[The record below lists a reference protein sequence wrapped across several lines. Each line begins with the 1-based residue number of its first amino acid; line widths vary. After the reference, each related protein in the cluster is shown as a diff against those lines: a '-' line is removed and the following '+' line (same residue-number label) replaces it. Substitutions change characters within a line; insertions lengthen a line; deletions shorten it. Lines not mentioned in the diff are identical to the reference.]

1 MRKKII
7 WIVVV
12 IMLIA
17 VYPIIKKP
25 HTISEI
31 FIRDVESIDYIWI
44 YSEFETYTCRDK
56 EVIQEFIN
64 LIDQNK
70 VIFTF
75 KRRVLDRRINN
86 YASFGFLKT
95 VYTDFDPISDD
106 YIQIKREV
114 IPVIYFKYENSE
126 FNNKLFSQK
135 ISQFIIN
142 HSDSFTTND

>member
-12 IMLIA
+12 ILLITA
-17 VYPIIKKP
+17 YPIIKKP
-25 HTISEI
+25 YTISEI
-31 FIRDVESIDYIWI
+31 FVREVESVDYMWI
-44 YSEFETYTCRDK
+44 YSEFETYTFRDK

-70 VIFTF
+70 VLFTF

-86 YASFGFLKT
+86 YASFGFLT
-95 VYTDFDPISDD
+95 TAYTDFDPISDE

-114 IPVIYFKYENSE
+114 IPVMYFKYENPE

-135 ISQFIIN
+135 IAQFIVD
-142 HSDSFTTND
+142 HSDSFVTND